1 MRLEFIQLVPCLFV
15 TRRCSED
22 TSAANVVVHSLPR
35 SYPVRDTRG
44 WTLLGH
50 FTGEDTRE
58 AQSFKIEHPQHFAKY
73 LKLEFV
79 SHIGTEYYCPISVLR
94 VFGVTMVEDYNSRQV
109 ALASPCCPSF
119 PAASIICP
127 ALLWPS
133 ASDVPLFVPRV
144 RSSSTKKGLK
154 KMKGLP
160 PSPTMCRPPWS
171 WWLKPM
177 TVQARSARSWVRSSI
192 FLRSPYLVVLPIQ
205 QRTDFES

>member
-1 MRLEFIQLVPCLFV
+1 MVFPKKALLLLTF
-15 TRRCSED
+15 T
-22 TSAANVVVHSLPR
+22 VVVHFFPR

-109 ALASPCCPSF
+109 NAGLASCPSVH
-119 PAASIICP
+119 
-127 ALLWPS
+127 AL
-133 ASDVPLFVPRV
+133 
-144 RSSSTKKGLK
+144 
-154 KMKGLP
+154 
-160 PSPTMCRPPWS
+160 
-171 WWLKPM
+171 
-177 TVQARSARSWVRSSI
+177 QSARYYGAPSR
-192 FLRSPYLVVLPIQ
+192 L
-205 QRTDFES
+205 